1 VTRPGRF
8 HSLDVFTDSKFS
20 GKSLAVFA
28 DGDAFTLVE
37 MLAIAREFNFFATA
51 FMCAPRNPVNSVRLR
66 VFSPQ
71 GERAFASHAVIGV
84 AVMLAQTRAAEI
96 LSRREVVV
104 VLEFGEEI
112 FTCEVI
118 RSSAGVSYAQ
128 FALNAIPRRQSEA
141 PNFETLAPAL
151 AVFPDDLGFENHA
164 PRIYSAFKPFTFI
177 PLRSLAALERA
188 CPSAEGLTLLL
199 GNTAGLYL
207 YTADTID
214 PNSAVHARL
223 FRPGGAED
231 PASGE
236 ALAAFAGVAC
246 EFERPNDGEHQIF
259 IEQGHKMGR
268 PSRLTLRMTVVDGGL
283 ADIQLGG
290 QAIQICQGELK
301 L

>member
-1 VTRPGRF
+1 MKRSVRF
-8 HSLDVFTDSKFS
+8 HSLDIFTDNKFS
-20 GKSLAVFA
+20 GKSLAVFE
-28 DGDAFTLVE
+28 DGDTFTPIE
-37 MLAIAREFNFFATA
+37 MLAIAGEFNFFATA
-51 FMCAPRNPVNSVRLR
+51 FICAPRNPVNTVRLR
-66 VFSPQ
+66 VFSPH
-71 GERAFASHAVIGV
+71 GEHAFASHAVIGV
-84 AVMLAQTRAAEI
+84 AVLLAQTRAAEM

-128 FALNAIPRRQSEA
+128 FALNAIPTSRAGA

-151 AVFPDDLGFENHA
+151 AVFLEDLGFENHA
-164 PRIYSAFKPFTFI
+164 PRVYGAREPFTFV

-188 CPSAEGLTLLL
+188 CPSADGLTLLL
-199 GNTAGLYL
+199 GDTAGLCL

-214 PNSAVHARL
+214 PKSAVHARL

-268 PSRLTLRMTVVDGGL
+268 PSRLTLRMNIADGGL
-283 ADIQLGG
+283 AGIQLGG